1 MKKSGVYQGDEDP
14 SKTRE
19 RELKSKSKSKENK
32 RKSKVKSKVVTESGD
47 GKTKE
52 KVKVVTNKK
61 TGNVTT
67 KKKKV
72 TKGPEGRKKST
83 TKKTTNPQDE
93 AFKRMIEASFKPSKG
108 KEGDTENGA
117 KPSKTKEKKNKME
130 GMSPSAYVSI
140 TNDKPP
146 TKQSKPDYIDIDG
159 DGDKKESMK
168 KAAAESPAKKMN
180 HSMAYKA
187 DYDKDMAEERIK
199 IKDAKEDIYED
210 DKEKRDS
217 MATKKSFAM
226 QFSEKSPMARFKDF
240 DQMDSYDAKETAGES
255 PAKQKMFGSESLYK
269 ENKSYENA
277 VKSYDDS
284 TKAGY
289 SPTYPKMSDHFHAI
303 QPDKPKS
310 KETMKKSPA
319 PKHGAMKGD
328 QSATRTDYANYKGTD
343 KGYHGTDGSSHG
355 DQSATKSDYRTRMT
369 RNSK

>member
-14 SKTRE
+14 SKMRE
-19 RELKSKSKSKENK
+19 KQLKSKVKSKENK
-32 RKSKVKSKVVTESGD
+32 RKSKVKSKVVTEGED

-52 KVKVVTNKK
+52 KTKVVTNKK
-61 TGNVTT
+61 TGDVTT

-72 TKGPEGRKKST
+72 TKGPEGRKKSK
-83 TKKTTNPQDE
+83 TKKTTNPQDD
-93 AFKRMIEASFKPSKG
+93 AFKRMIESSFKYKSSPG
-108 KEGDTENGA
+108 KYDDEEPRGDR
-117 KPSKTKEKKNKME
+117 
-130 GMSPSAYVSI
+130 SI
-140 TNDKPP
+140 A
-146 TKQSKPDYIDIDG
+146 KQSKPDYIDIDG

-217 MATKKSFAM
+217 MATRKSFAM

-240 DQMDSYDAKETAGES
+240 DQMDSYDAKKTAGES
-255 PAKQKMFGSESLYK
+255 PANQKTYSDKIKTTPMSDKQKIEYDK
-269 ENKSYENA
+269 A
-277 VKSYDDS
+277 VKAYQDSSKAWANSTDDV
-284 TKAGY
+284 KN
-289 SPTYPKMSDHFHAI
+289 PEPKV
-303 QPDKPKS
+303 PDYQSFKL
-310 KETMKKSPA
+310 KKSPA

-328 QSATRTDYANYKGTD
+328 QSATHTDYANYKGTD
-343 KGYHGTDGSSHG
+343 KGYHGKDGSSHG
-355 DQSATKSDYRTRMT
+355 DQSATKSDYRGRMT

>member
-1 MKKSGVYQGDEDP
+1 MKKSGVYQG
-14 SKTRE
+14 SK
-19 RELKSKSKSKENK
+19 KNP
-32 RKSKVKSKVVTESGD
+32 RKV
-47 GKTKE
+47 TKE
-52 KVKVVTNKK
+52 KVTSFDVFGGQGQSTGTKKTVTKGDKTKIKTKRKFETGLKTKLIQKTNDPGAIVTNTKYDSTILPPDDAQGKYVIKSKRVGETETGKK
-61 TGNVTT
+61 I
-67 KKKKV
+67 KKKKTIKETYV
-72 TKGPEGRKKST
+72 DGKEVKSTVKKSRT
-83 TKKTTNPQDE
+83 PATMKK
-93 AFKRMIEASFKPSKG
+93 A
-108 KEGDTENGA
+108 
-117 KPSKTKEKKNKME
+117 
-130 GMSPSAYVSI
+130 
-140 TNDKPP
+140 P

-269 ENKSYENA
+269 ENKSYEDA

-328 QSATRTDYANYKGTD
+328 QSATHTDYANYKGTD
-343 KGYHGTDGSSHG
+343 KGYHGEDGSSHG

-369 RNSK
+369 RNSKL

>member
-1 MKKSGVYQGDEDP
+1 MKKSGVYQGDEEP
-14 SKTRE
+14 GKMRE
-19 RELKSKSKSKENK
+19 TELKSKSKSKENK
-32 RKSKVKSKVVTESGD
+32 RKSKVKSKVVTEGGD
-47 GKTKE
+47 GKTKV
-52 KVKVVTNKK
+52 KTKVVTNKK
-61 TGNVTT
+61 TGDVTT

-72 TKGPEGRKKST
+72 TKGPEGKKKSK
-83 TKKTTNPQDE
+83 TKKTTNRSED
-93 AFKRMIEASFKPSKG
+93 AFKRMIESSFRPSPG
-108 KEGDTENGA
+108 KNDDTENP
-117 KPSKTKEKKNKME
+117 KPSEKGEK
-130 GMSPSAYVSI
+130 SI
-140 TNDKPP
+140 A
-146 TKQSKPDYIDIDG
+146 KQSKPDYIDIDG

-217 MATKKSFAM
+217 MATRKSFAM

-240 DQMDSYDAKETAGES
+240 DQMDSYDAKKTAGES
-255 PAKQKMFGSESLYK
+255 PANQKMFGSELLYK

-277 VKSYDDS
+277 VKAHDDS

-289 SPTYPKMSDHFHAI
+289 NPTYPKMSDHFHAI

-343 KGYHGTDGSSHG
+343 KGYHGKDGSSHG
-355 DQSATKSDYRTRMT
+355 DQSATKSDYRHRMT